1 MKALKGWQENRDI
14 PESDLISH
22 IIAACQEVDLST
34 NAFSKSY
41 ASNAFLQIPNL
52 KEQLISKERELNDL
66 TNNQSRPMFLGNW
79 KEAIIET
86 KRQYEAIDRALEVRI
101 LPVCF
106 L

>member
-22 IIAACQEVDLST
+22 IIAACQEVDPST
-34 NAFSKSY
+34 NVFSKSY
-41 ASNAFLQIPNL
+41 ATNASLQIPNL